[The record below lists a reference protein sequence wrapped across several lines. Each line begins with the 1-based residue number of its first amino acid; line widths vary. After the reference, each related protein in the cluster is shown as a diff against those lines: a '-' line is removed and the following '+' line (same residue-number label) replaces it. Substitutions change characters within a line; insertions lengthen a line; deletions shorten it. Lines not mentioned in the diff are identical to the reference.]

1 MKLFGTRPP
10 AGRAEQDYIFNTK
23 ALGISTQTFLLS
35 TSTYSP
41 KRMELDGL
49 HLGVINQTL
58 DQLLMIFSRE
68 RLLITCGTSPQFHPL
83 RRATQ
88 LHTQPKFPTDLSA
101 CIPR

>member
-1 MKLFGTRPP
+1 MKMFGTRPLE
-10 AGRAEQDYIFNTK
+10 GRAERGYIFNTQ
-23 ALGISTQTFLLS
+23 APDISTQTFLLS

-68 RLLITCGTSPQFHPL
+68 RLRITYGTLLQFHLL
-83 RRATQ
+83 RRVTQ